1 MTSALENI
9 KKQLPAFEK
18 KGFQDLLPITYR
30 VDGKTYYKLS
40 DSNEALEKFLKVLNS
55 DYSDY
60 NLVTLFYAIAEIFA
74 PIDAIA
80 KRVALAK
87 FEVRDLK
94 TNAVVTTNEDLN
106 RLLSQPNPLQNWSQ
120 FIYESTCWEYING
133 RNFIFANIPD
143 TLSFNYKNVTTLTN
157 LWSYMVMPLHDP
169 AIKFLSATKIED
181 IIKGYRLAGYP
192 DIPTE
197 KVLFNQFMSLDAA
210 DRKILFSK
218 SPLHSAQ
225 KAIVNLIAV
234 YEARGSIYLN
244 RGALGILVS
253 KMTDVG
259 GIVPLTPEQKADV
272 HKDYNEDHGV
282 TQGKSPLA
290 ITDMPMEWVRIGM
303 SIAELLPFEETQ
315 ADAAAIYGVL
325 NVPQDLMP
333 TPKGATYENQ
343 RMAERSLY
351 QNVATPF
358 AQSRAQ
364 ALTNFL
370 RLNEVGLYISASHDH
385 IEVLQDNRKEKV
397 EADKIQNETLLI
409 QFRCGAITMNE
420 WISKIGGT
428 PIKNPLYDKR
438 TLEMSATEIAIIM
451 PLLVGQPKFV
461 GAGAEAAPVNG
472 N

>member
-1 MTSALENI
+1 MWLEHFCCVSI
-9 KKQLPAFEK
+9 RTKIASLVLGK
-18 KGFQDLLPITYR
+18 KGLDDLLPITYR
-30 VDGKTYYKLS
+30 VDGKTYFKLS
-40 DSNEALEKFLKVLNS
+40 DSNEALERFLKVLS
-55 DYSDY
+55 CDYSDS
-60 NLVTLFYAIAEIFA
+60 NLVTLFYSIAEIFA

-87 FEVRDLK
+87 FEVRDLI
-94 TNAVVTTNEDLN
+94 TNALVTTNKELN
-106 RLLSQPNPLQNWSQ
+106 QLLSQPNPLQNWSQ
-120 FIYESTCWEYING
+120 FIYESTCWEYLNG
-133 RNFIFANIPD
+133 RNFIYGNIPD
-143 TLSFNYKNVTTLTN
+143 TLSFDYKNISTLTN
-157 LWSYMVMPLHDP
+157 LWSYMVTPLHDP
-169 AIKFLSATKIED
+169 SIKFLSATKIDD

-225 KAIVNLIAV
+225 KAIANLIAV

-244 RGALGILVS
+244 RGALGVLVS
-253 KMTDVG
+253 KATDAG
-259 GIVPLTPEQKADV
+259 GAVPITPEQKENV
-272 HKDYNEDHGV
+272 RKDYNNDYGI
-282 TQGKSPLA
+282 TKGKSPLA

-315 ADAAAIYGVL
+315 ASAAAIYGAL

-343 RMAERSLY
+343 RMAERALY
-351 QNVATPF
+351 QNIATPF
-358 AQSRAQ
+358 AQSRAA

-385 IEVLQDNRKEKV
+385 IEVLQDNRKEKA
-397 EADKIQNETLLI
+397 ETDKVQTETLLI

-420 WISKIGGT
+420 WIGKIGGQ
-428 PIKNPLYDKR
+428 PVANALYDKR
-438 TLEMSATEIAIIM
+438 TLEMSKDELDLIM
-451 PLLVGQPKFV
+451 PLLNSKVTFT
-461 GAGAEAAPVNG
+461 APQTSVN
-472 N
+472 